1 MSSFK
6 YNNVYIKDYYTV
18 AGPKEKEGLIKF
30 NDTIND
36 YYYEEQSIED
46 AEIKM
51 QDHVLNKLMIR
62 NKLIPEKINL
72 ICGGDL
78 TNQISITS
86 YNLVNRNLP
95 FLGLYNACAT
105 FNESLII
112 LSNLIENQ
120 MIENGIA
127 ITSSHNLNTERQF
140 RYPIEYGFN
149 KKNYSSF
156 TTTGAASCLLTSK
169 KTNLKIESSTIGT
182 VVDYGIK
189 DAANMGA
196 IMAPSAAS
204 TLHKHL
210 KELNRP
216 INYYDLIVTG
226 DLGSYG
232 SKLFINL
239 IKQDYN
245 YMPSAYLDAASAIY
259 DNESNGIEGGSGPVV
274 VPLVLFN
281 KILKETNYRKIL
293 ILATGSLH
301 SPLMVNLKKSIPS
314 ITHAISIEV
323 IKWFI

>member
-6 YNNVYIKDYYTV
+6 YNNVYIKDYHTIV
-18 AGPKEKEGLIKF
+18 GPKEKEGLIKF
-30 NDTIND
+30 NDSIND
-36 YYYEEQSIED
+36 YYYNETSIED

-51 QDHVLNKLMIR
+51 QEHVLNKIMIN
-62 NKLIPEKINL
+62 NKLVPEKVNL
-72 ICGGDL
+72 VCGGDL
-78 TNQISITS
+78 TNQISMTS

-105 FNESLII
+105 FNEALILI
-112 LSNLIENQ
+112 SN
-120 MIENGIA
+120 MIETKQIETGIA
-127 ITSSHNLNTERQF
+127 ITSSHNLNAERQY

-149 KKNYSSF
+149 KKPYSTF

-169 KTNLKIESSTIGT
+169 RTNLRIESSTIGT
-182 VVDYGIK
+182 VVDYGLK
-189 DAANMGA
+189 DANNMGA
-196 IMAPSAAS
+196 IMAPSAAA

-210 KELNRP
+210 TELNRP

-232 SKLFINL
+232 SKLFLSL

-245 YMPSAYLDAASAIY
+245 YMPSAYMDAASTLY
-259 DNESNGIEGGSGPVV
+259 DNEANEIEGGSGPVV

-281 KILKETNYRKIL
+281 KILKETNYKKIL
-293 ILATGSLH
+293 LLATGSLH

-314 ITHAISIEV
+314 ITHAVSIEV
-323 IKWFI
+323 IK